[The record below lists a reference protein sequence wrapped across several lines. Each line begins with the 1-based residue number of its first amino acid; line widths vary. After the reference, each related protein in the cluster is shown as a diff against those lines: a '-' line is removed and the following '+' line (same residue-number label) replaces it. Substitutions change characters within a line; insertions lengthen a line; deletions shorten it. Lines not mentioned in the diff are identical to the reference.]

1 MTIIKEHRPPET
13 TRAAAAAA
21 AAAAACVGDV
31 SELPWE
37 AKETVATTFFEAPAV
52 LQELGKYTWQYALNP
67 MTNAMT

>member
-37 AKETVATTFFEAPAV
+37 AKETVATTFF
-52 LQELGKYTWQYALNP
+52 
-67 MTNAMT
+67 